1 MAFITSSVVWP
12 WIVKLLETY
21 GNTEGRLRPVQAQVI
36 EFGDLADYTHEGKGV
51 AAALVNI
58 SDYEF
63 YIPAVITL
71 QAKQLLEEEE
81 DHYDLSNLKNKD
93 IVLRNYRV
101 AFQDA
106 AEECKCEFFIVIE
119 NFRILPKETQTAN
132 VCSCKK
138 AQSVQQKIR
147 QLWLSRV
154 RKDDMNDTAYSETSL
169 TQMMDYIQQREIER
183 LFDIAMECLDLAA
196 PDPEPSTSRAAPRI
210 PGLGLT
216 GWRAERREHRDRRP
230 FSLPAAHLIIPPE
243 QREILEN
250 IPEWRDD
257 YVPAVDTEGASD
269 SEEQTVLYL
278 TISSESEPEPD
289 EQTHAGT
296 SHDPWSEIPSM
307 DISFSSAG
315 TQPPASPPEAQN
327 KEEGVQAAA
336 LHSSPPVSLKLPTAL
351 PWSNSLPSQLGTQQA
366 DNPNSTLQLFTDS
379 SSCTREPAEKM
390 ATVASGQRVLEHES
404 IKASI
409 TSYQKHRHANVS
421 PVPSS
426 SMLPSGRAQASGGS
440 LPGTT
445 VIPRD
450 RSVTPSL
457 FDRWSPTVAASSSDE
472 EVVLRSKP
480 AKRKCQVVDSDSE
493 EIVFNT
499 DDEDVVRAPE
509 IVNPRRKQ
517 VQPKPCL
524 TFLNAEKAAKNT
536 VTAGKAA
543 KNTVTAGKATLGEVA
558 KSCKEQTVTYQ
569 QVSKASNKN
578 GNTSGA
584 GDLQK
589 PAVVSRTLK
598 SANKSHST
606 AGMVN
611 LEAVAKSCK
620 EQTVTNQQVS
630 KASNKNGSA
639 SGAGDLHKPAVVS
652 RTLKSANKSHST
664 AGMVNLEAVAKSC
677 KEQTVTN
684 QQVSKASNKNGSTS
698 GAGDLQK
705 PAVVSRTLK
714 SANKSHSTAGM
725 VNLEAVAKSCK
736 EQTVTNQQVSKAS
749 NKNGS
754 TSGTRDRQKT
764 AMKHRDGTSFMYDY
778 EPPSAELVKRIN
790 SLRVPDSLLI
800 WAWQYISK
808 PD

>member
-1 MAFITSSVVWP
+1 MLEECRTVVQGDNFLTFLMKEQSRVRKDDMNDTAYSDAPLTQMMDYIQQREIERLFDIAMECLDLAAPDPEPSTSRAAPRIPGLGLTGWRA
-12 WIVKLLETY
+12 ERR
-21 GNTEGRLRPVQAQVI
+21 EHR
-36 EFGDLADYTHEGKGV
+36 FGDLADYTHEGKEV
-51 AAALVNI
+51 AAALVHI
-58 SDYEF
+58 SDHEF

-71 QAKQLLEEEE
+71 QAKQLLEE
-81 DHYDLSNLKNKD
+81 
-93 IVLRNYRV
+93 
-101 AFQDA
+101 
-106 AEECKCEFFIVIE
+106 
-119 NFRILPKETQTAN
+119 
-132 VCSCKK
+132 
-138 AQSVQQKIR
+138 
-147 QLWLSRV
+147 SRV
-154 RKDDMNDTAYSETSL
+154 RKDDMNDTAYSDAPL

-216 GWRAERREHRDRRP
+216 GWRAERREHRDRSP
-230 FSLPAAHLIIPPE
+230 FSLPTAHLIIPPE

-250 IPEWRDD
+250 IP
-257 YVPAVDTEGASD
+257 
-269 SEEQTVLYL
+269 
-278 TISSESEPEPD
+278 
-289 EQTHAGT
+289 GT
-296 SHDPWSEIPSM
+296 KSL
-307 DISFSSAG
+307 
-315 TQPPASPPEAQN
+315 ASPPEAQN
-327 KEEGVQAAA
+327 KKEGVQAAA
-336 LHSSPPVSLKLPTAL
+336 LHSSPPASLKLPTDL
-351 PWSNSLPSQLGTQQA
+351 PWSDSLPSQLGTQQA
-366 DNPNSTLQLFTDS
+366 ESDNPNSTLQLFTDS

-390 ATVASGQRVLEHES
+390 AAVASGQQVLEHES

-409 TSYQKHRHANVS
+409 TSYQKPRHANVS
-421 PVPSS
+421 SVPSS

-457 FDRWSPTVAASSSDE
+457 VDRWSPSVAASSSDE
-472 EVVLRSKP
+472 ELVLRSKP

-493 EIVFNT
+493 EIFFNT

-509 IVNPRRKQ
+509 TVNPRRKQ
-517 VQPKPCL
+517 VQLKPCL

-543 KNTVTAGKATLGEVA
+543 KNTVTAGKAAKNTVTAGKAAKNTVTAGKAAKNTVTAGKAAKNTVTAGKAAKNTVTAGKAAKNTVTAGKAAKNTVTAGKAAKNTVTAGKAAKNTVTAGKAAKNTVTAGKAAKNTVTAGKAAKNTVTAGKAAKNTVTAGKAAKNTVTAGKAAKNTVTAGKAAKNTVTAGKAAKNTVTAGKAAKNTVTAGKATLG
-558 KSCKEQTVTYQ
+558 
-569 QVSKASNKN
+569 
-578 GNTSGA
+578 
-584 GDLQK
+584 
-589 PAVVSRTLK
+589 
-598 SANKSHST
+598 
-606 AGMVN
+606 
-611 LEAVAKSCK
+611 
-620 EQTVTNQQVS
+620 
-630 KASNKNGSA
+630 
-639 SGAGDLHKPAVVS
+639 
-652 RTLKSANKSHST
+652 
-664 AGMVNLEAVAKSC
+664 AVAKSC

-725 VNLEAVAKSCK
+725 INLEAVAKSCK

-754 TSGTRDRQKT
+754 TTGTRDHQKT
-764 AMKHRDGTSFMYDY
+764 AMKHRDGTSFMYAY

>member
-1 MAFITSSVVWP
+1 MAFITSSVVRP

-21 GNTEGRLRPVQAQVI
+21 GNTEGRLRPVQAQ
-36 EFGDLADYTHEGKGV
+36 FGDLADYTHEGKEV
-51 AAALVNI
+51 AAALVHI
-58 SDYEF
+58 SDHEF

-81 DHYDLSNLKNKD
+81 DHYDLSDLKNKD

-119 NFRILPKETQTAN
+119 NFRILPIETQTDN
-132 VCSCKK
+132 VCS
-138 AQSVQQKIR
+138 
-147 QLWLSRV
+147 WSRV
-154 RKDDMNDTAYSETSL
+154 RKDDMNDTAYSDAPL

-216 GWRAERREHRDRRP
+216 GWRAERREHRDRSP
-230 FSLPAAHLIIPPE
+230 FSLPTAHLIIPPE

-250 IPEWRDD
+250 IP
-257 YVPAVDTEGASD
+257 A
-269 SEEQTVLYL
+269 
-278 TISSESEPEPD
+278 ESEPEPD

-315 TQPPASPPEAQN
+315 TKSLASPPEAQN
-327 KEEGVQAAA
+327 KKEGVQAAA
-336 LHSSPPVSLKLPTAL
+336 LHSSPPASLKLPTDL
-351 PWSNSLPSQLGTQQA
+351 PWSDSLPSQLGTQQA
-366 DNPNSTLQLFTDS
+366 ESDNPNSTLQLFTDS

-390 ATVASGQRVLEHES
+390 AAVASGQQVLEHES

-409 TSYQKHRHANVS
+409 TSYQKPRHANVS
-421 PVPSS
+421 SVPSS

-457 FDRWSPTVAASSSDE
+457 VDRWSPSVAASSSDE
-472 EVVLRSKP
+472 ELVLRSKP

-493 EIVFNT
+493 EIFFNT

-509 IVNPRRKQ
+509 TVNPRRKQ
-517 VQPKPCL
+517 VQLKPCL

-543 KNTVTAGKATLGEVA
+543 KNTVTAGKATLG
-558 KSCKEQTVTYQ
+558 
-569 QVSKASNKN
+569 
-578 GNTSGA
+578 
-584 GDLQK
+584 
-589 PAVVSRTLK
+589 
-598 SANKSHST
+598 
-606 AGMVN
+606 
-611 LEAVAKSCK
+611 
-620 EQTVTNQQVS
+620 
-630 KASNKNGSA
+630 
-639 SGAGDLHKPAVVS
+639 
-652 RTLKSANKSHST
+652 
-664 AGMVNLEAVAKSC
+664 AVAKSC

-725 VNLEAVAKSCK
+725 INLEAVAKSCK

-754 TSGTRDRQKT
+754 TTGTRDHQKT
-764 AMKHRDGTSFMYDY
+764 AMKHRDGTSFMYAY

>member
-132 VCSCKK
+132 VCS
-138 AQSVQQKIR
+138 
-147 QLWLSRV
+147 WSRV
-154 RKDDMNDTAYSETSL
+154 RKDDMNDTAY
-169 TQMMDYIQQREIER
+169 
-183 LFDIAMECLDLAA
+183 
-196 PDPEPSTSRAAPRI
+196 
-210 PGLGLT
+210 
-216 GWRAERREHRDRRP
+216 
-230 FSLPAAHLIIPPE
+230 
-243 QREILEN
+243 
-250 IPEWRDD
+250 
-257 YVPAVDTEGASD
+257 
-269 SEEQTVLYL
+269 
-278 TISSESEPEPD
+278 SESEPEPD

-698 GAGDLQK
+698 G
-705 PAVVSRTLK
+705 
-714 SANKSHSTAGM
+714 
-725 VNLEAVAKSCK
+725 
-736 EQTVTNQQVSKAS
+736 
-749 NKNGS
+749 
-754 TSGTRDRQKT
+754 TRDRQKT

-800 WAWQYISK
+800 WAWQYIAK